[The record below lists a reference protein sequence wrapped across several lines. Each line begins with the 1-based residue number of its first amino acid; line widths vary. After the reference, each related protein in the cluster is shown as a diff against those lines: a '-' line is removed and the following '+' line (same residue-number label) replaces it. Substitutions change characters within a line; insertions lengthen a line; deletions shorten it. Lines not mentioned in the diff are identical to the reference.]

1 MSRKRHFIVLT
12 AAMATVAWAAAC
24 GDGATEPPLPDP
36 PRATMVTVTPATAE
50 LTALGATEQLTAE
63 VRDQNGQVMAG
74 ATVTWASSGAAVA
87 TVSAAGL
94 VTAAG
99 NGTAT
104 IRPPFP
110 AEEVEEHRGRD
121 PVAPPG
127 PLAFRGRHLF
137 TVDFKK
143 PSQRERLGLGLRLAV
158 GLMDREARGGLVG
171 LPLRAS
177 PIAVLQRPAQP
188 ATVLPP
194 LDLEQAGLRIRKHP
208 DPVTAP
214 FASAVAAP
222 ASFRACHH
230 SIPIDDGRYLRQTDW
245 RFGRVRSFRE
255 SGQQP
260 GVNLPRW
267 SFPIVELGAVNCSR
281 CSTRIWTRR
290 HLPATNKEEHSC
302 PWRAARS

>member
-1 MSRKRHFIVLT
+1 MRRKRHFIVLT

-24 GDGATEPPLPDP
+24 GDGGTGPPAPPPEPSRP
-36 PRATMVTVTPATAE
+36 TTITVSPATTE
-50 LTALGATEQLTAE
+50 LNALGATEQLTAE

-177 PIAVLQRPAQP
+177 PIAVLQRIASGSDVIVTIELRSSAGRIPA
-188 ATVLPP
+188 VRFP
-194 LDLEQAGLRIRKHP
+194 LNGDSQA
-208 DPVTAP
+208 
-214 FASAVAAP
+214 
-222 ASFRACHH
+222 
-230 SIPIDDGRYLRQTDW
+230 
-245 RFGRVRSFRE
+245 
-255 SGQQP
+255 
-260 GVNLPRW
+260 
-267 SFPIVELGAVNCSR
+267 
-281 CSTRIWTRR
+281 
-290 HLPATNKEEHSC
+290 
-302 PWRAARS
+302 